1 MNNSIFS
8 KKQASEVA
16 KKMRESAQMARVFE
30 PSESERNDAKRQA
43 WNKTIST
50 LAEKYGVSASAFQP
64 HRDISV
70 YSITSHD
77 YIEGPVFIG
86 AYRFYITI
94 RFNLDFYDDEEIPQI
109 EETVV
114 PHLSNP
120 RKFDCSYSELYDAI
134 AEALEDYS
142 KNGKIHK
149 EAMPVEIDIPNTMPR
164 SKTNGILGL
173 LQKLKRWFAR

>member
-16 KKMRESAQMARVFE
+16 KKMRESAQMARIFE
-30 PSESERNDAKRQA
+30 PSESERNDVKRQA
-43 WNKTIST
+43 WNKTIAT
-50 LAEKYGVSASAFQP
+50 LAEKYGVSATAFQP
-64 HRDISV
+64 HKDISV
-70 YSITSHD
+70 YSITSYD

-86 AYRFYITI
+86 AYRFYVTV
-94 RFNLDFYDDEEIPQI
+94 RFNLDLYDDEDIPQI

-142 KNGKIHK
+142 RNGKMHRD
-149 EAMPVEIDIPNTMPR
+149 AMSVKMDIPNSMPR
-164 SKTNGILGL
+164 FKPHGVLGL
-173 LQKLKRWFAR
+173 FQKLKGRFAR